1 MNCYGYVKGFQPSK
15 SFSFAARDENDMCP
29 GVIVC
34 SSQVFGSFSFSACQV
49 VGCLLL
55 FSSWSFSTLLL
66 AFSFAGEDTDTG
78 EKGDGDFLN
87 TPSRVLICR

>member
-1 MNCYGYVKGFQPSK
+1 MNCYGYVKGFQPSN

-34 SSQVFGSFSFSACQV
+34 SSKVFGSFSFSACQV

-66 AFSFAGEDTDTG
+66 AFSFAGEDTDTV

-87 TPSRVLICR
+87 TPSRDLICR